1 MKLDPVNLDLIFE
14 TSWEVCNKVG
24 GIYTVLST
32 KALTMQNLYKDKTIF
47 IGPDVWT
54 DDNPSPYFTE
64 VPSLL
69 RPWKD
74 KAELPAGISV
84 RVGRWNIPGKPIVI
98 LVKFDGMYQLKD
110 YYYGEMWQ
118 RYGVDSLHGYGDYD
132 EACSFALA
140 AGAVIESICNHKR
153 LRHKNVL
160 AHFDEWTTGMG
171 LLYTRWKIPY
181 VGTIFTTHAT
191 SIGRSICGNG
201 KPLYDYLKG
210 YNGDQMA
217 EELNMQSKHSLE
229 KAAAHAADCF
239 TTVSDVTAAEC
250 EQLLDRRPDV
260 VTPNGFQGDLA
271 PVKIKARRARQT
283 AREALM
289 NVATALTGKQFPADT
304 FIAATSGRCEYRN
317 KGIDVF
323 LDAIADLR
331 ANKPSTPVLAF
342 VLVPAWMKAPRTDL
356 QQKLTDAT
364 SSAAPLTEPV
374 ITHELNN
381 PNDDAILNRIR
392 SLGFAGNNTDA
403 VQVIYVPCYLNGN
416 DGIFNMDYYE
426 ILAGLDATAF
436 PSYYEPWGYTPL
448 ESVAFGIPTV
458 TTSLSGFGQWIL
470 SSSESNFEVSGVE
483 VINRTDSNYNEVVAT
498 LANDLRQL
506 ADATADYREKA
517 SKAARNTADKAEWNY
532 FITYYIDAFR
542 MALEAADKRR
552 TL

>member
-1 MKLDPVNLDLIFE
+1 MKFDPVNLDLVFE

-32 KALTMQNLYKDKTIF
+32 KALTLQNLYKDKTIF
-47 IGPDVWT
+47 IGPDVWS
-54 DDNPSPYFTE
+54 DNNPSPYFTE

-74 KAELPAGISV
+74 KADLPEGISV
-84 RVGRWNIPGKPIVI
+84 RVGRWNIPGKPIVV
-98 LVKFDGMYQLKD
+98 LVKFDGMYRLKD
-110 YYYGEMWQ
+110 YYYGEMWN

-132 EACSFALA
+132 EACCFALA

-171 LLYTRWKIPY
+171 LLYTRWKVPY

-201 KPLYDYLKG
+201 KPLYDYLHA
-210 YNGDQMA
+210 YDGDQMA
-217 EELNMQSKHSLE
+217 MELNMQSKHSLE
-229 KAAAHAADCF
+229 KAAAHTADCF
-239 TTVSDVTAAEC
+239 TTVSDVTANEC

-271 PVKIKARRARQT
+271 PVKLKAKRARQT

-289 NVATALTGKQFPADT
+289 NVASALTGKPTADDT
-304 FIAATSGRCEYRN
+304 FIVATSGRCEYRN

-323 LDAIADLR
+323 LDAIAQFKHDP
-331 ANKPSTPVLAF
+331 ATKPVLAF
-342 VLVPAWMKAPRTDL
+342 VLVPAWTKQPREDL
-356 QQKLTDAT
+356 QANLASDVRSNRA
-364 SSAAPLTEPV
+364 LVEP
-374 ITHELNN
+374 ITTHEVNN
-381 PNDDAILNRIR
+381 PDEDPILNRIR
-392 SLGFAGNNTDA
+392 QLGAAEGNVNI
-403 VQVIYVPCYLNGN
+403 IYVPCYLNGN

-448 ESVAFGIPTV
+448 ESVAFGVPTI
-458 TTSLSGFGQWIL
+458 TTSLSGFGQWIM
-470 SSSESNFEVSGVE
+470 SSSKSDFEVSGVD
-483 VINRTDSNYNEVVAT
+483 VINRTDSNYNEVVNR
-498 LANDLRQL
+498 LADGLRTL
-506 ADATADYREKA
+506 ADASDEYREKA
-517 SKAARNTADKAEWNY
+517 SRAARDTAERAEWSY

-542 MALEAADKRR
+542 QAIEAADKRR
-552 TL
+552 GS